1 MKIKPFQEFKLKE
14 FDEDYR
20 FRIDENNHV
29 QGRHVDDF
37 SWYDLFDISI
47 EDIKSKR
54 YHIV

>member
-20 FRIDENNHV
+20 FRIDGNNRL

-37 SWYDLFDISI
+37 SWYNLFNMSV
-47 EDIKSKR
+47 EDIQSEK

>member
-20 FRIDENNHV
+20 FRIDGNNHV

-47 EDIKSKR
+47 EDLKSKR

>member
-20 FRIDENNHV
+20 FRIDGNNRV

>member
-20 FRIDENNHV
+20 FRVDGNNHL

-37 SWYDLFDISI
+37 SWYNLFDMSV
-47 EDIKSKR
+47 EDIQSEK